1 MSFLY
6 PDLPKYLFDS
16 SLTNVGGSSL
26 KFRLK
31 YSKKK
36 LIISWLILACCLNLC
51 RYNNCL
57 TDVL

>member
-31 YSKKK
+31 YYKKFDNF
-36 LIISWLILACCLNLC
+36 LADIGLLFE
-51 RYNNCL
+51 L
-57 TDVL
+57 MPI